1 MKVLKTLTDAT
12 FGVFALA
19 NLAAPLAQGSTGDVE
34 EWVARLGALGLCAF
48 MVFQNYRQS
57 EAMGR
62 VLRAKDDQL
71 ITLTK
76 QYLEASQRHT
86 DAINGISAALRQ
98 RPCIIGD
105 RQFDEQAPDKK

>member
-1 MKVLKTLTDAT
+1 MNVVKTLTDLSL
-12 FGVFALA
+12 GVFAAA
-19 NLAAPLAQGSTGDVE
+19 NLSLPFIGQAAGGVE
-34 EWVARLGALGLCAF
+34 EWVAKLGALGLCAF

-86 DAINGISAALRQ
+86 DALNGISAALRQ

-105 RQFDEQAPDKK
+105 RQFDDMAPDKK

>member
-1 MKVLKTLTDAT
+1 M
-12 FGVFALA
+12 FAAA
-19 NLAAPLAQGSTGDVE
+19 NLSAPIFGQAGMPGVE

-57 EAMGR
+57 EAMAR

-76 QYLEASQRHT
+76 QYLDASQRHT
-86 DAINGISAALRQ
+86 DALNGISAALRR
-98 RPCIIGD
+98 RPCIVGD
-105 RQFDEQAPDKK
+105 RQFDEAPPGKQ

>member
-1 MKVLKTLTDAT
+1 VNVLRTLTDVA

-19 NLAAPLAQGSTGDVE
+19 NLATPVAQTGTGGAE
-34 EWVARLGALGLCAF
+34 EWVAKLGALGLCAF

-57 EAMGR
+57 EAMAR

-76 QYLEASQRHT
+76 QYLDASQRHT
-86 DAINGISAALRQ
+86 DALNGISAALRS
-98 RPCIIGD
+98 RPCIVGD
-105 RQFDEQAPDKK
+105 RQFDEAAPDRK